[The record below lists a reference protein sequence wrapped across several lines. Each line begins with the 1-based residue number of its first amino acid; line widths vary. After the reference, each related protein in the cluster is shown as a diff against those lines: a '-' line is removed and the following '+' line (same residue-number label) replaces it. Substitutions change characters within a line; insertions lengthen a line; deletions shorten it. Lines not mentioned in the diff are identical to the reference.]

1 MSFEGAEFVVPF
13 FSGSQVLIK
22 KSSNDKSCHFID
34 NLRVRGREPEREK
47 KINSTPKSKF

>member
-22 KSSNDKSCHFID
+22 KSSNDKSCHFVD

-47 KINSTPKSKF
+47 KKKKIRAEV